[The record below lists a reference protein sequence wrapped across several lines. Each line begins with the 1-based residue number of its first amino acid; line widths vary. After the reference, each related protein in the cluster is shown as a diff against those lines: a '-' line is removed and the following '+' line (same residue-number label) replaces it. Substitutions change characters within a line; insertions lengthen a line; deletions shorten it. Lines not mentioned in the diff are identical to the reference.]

1 MSFPILSFLTYLP
14 LVGAFLLLFFKNRE
28 SDKVAVRVVAL
39 VFSLVNFFLSL
50 AMFFAFKTN
59 IADAQMVEQSVW
71 LPALNI
77 GYHLG
82 VDGLSVY
89 FVLLS
94 TFLTPLS
101 MLASWRGI
109 QERVRDYMIAF
120 LVLETMMIGCF
131 VALDMFLFYIFFEG
145 VLIPMFLIIGVWG
158 GENRIKASFKFFLYT
173 LLGSVLMLVAMIAM
187 VLMAGTSDLT
197 MAMNKTL
204 PNAIPGTW
212 QYLFFLALFASFAVK
227 IPMWPVHTWLPDAHV
242 EAPTAGS
249 MILAGV
255 LLKMGGYGFLRLSLP
270 WLPQASLA
278 FAPFIFALSMI
289 AVVWASL
296 VALAQADMKKLI
308 AYSSIA
314 HMGIVTAGIFAGN
327 AISIMGAMLQ
337 MLAHGITS
345 AGLFFGVGVL
355 YDRTHSRQIADYGG
369 VVKKMPWF
377 ATMFFFLTLSSI
389 GLPATFGFLGEFV
402 SMMGVYQQQ
411 PIVALGL
418 ALGMVLGAA
427 YMLVLYAR
435 VFFGNINNAEN
446 SHVRGLTDINLREWL
461 IFIPLVVVTFWLGIN
476 SVVVTSYIEPVI
488 AKILLLQ

>member
-1 MSFPILSFLTYLP
+1 MSFPILSFMTYLP
-14 LVGAFLLLFFKNRE
+14 LVGALLLLLFKNRE
-28 SDKVAVRVVAL
+28 SDKTAVRVVAM
-39 VFSLVNFFLSL
+39 VFALVNFFLSL
-50 AMFFAFKTN
+50 AMLFAFKPGV
-59 IADAQMVEQSVW
+59 ADAQMVEQSIW
-71 LPALNI
+71 IPSLNI
-77 GYHLG
+77 GYHMG

-109 QERVRDYMIAF
+109 QDRVRDYMIAF

-131 VALDMFLFYIFFEG
+131 VALDMFLFYMFFEG
-145 VLIPMFLIIGVWG
+145 VIIPMFLIIGVWG

-173 LLGSVLMLVAMIAM
+173 LLGSVLMLIALITM
-187 VLMAGTSDLT
+187 MLMAGTSDMT

-204 PNAIPGTW
+204 PTAIPTAW

-270 WLPQASLA
+270 WLPEASAA
-278 FAPFIFALSMI
+278 FAPFIFGLSII

-327 AISIMGAMLQ
+327 AISIMGAMVQ

-369 VVKKMPWF
+369 VAKKMPWF

-389 GLPATFGFLGEFV
+389 GLPGTFGFLGEFI
-402 SMMGVYQQQ
+402 SMLGVYQSQ
-411 PIVALGL
+411 PMVALGMG
-418 ALGMVLGAA
+418 LGMVLGAA

-435 VFFGNINNAEN
+435 VFFGDMNTADN
-446 SHVRGLTDINLREWL
+446 SLVKTLKDIDLREWL
-461 IFIPLVVVTFWLGIN
+461 IFIPLVAVTFWFGIY
-476 SVVVTSYIEPVI
+476 SKVITSYIEPVI
-488 AKILLLQ
+488 SKIILLQ

>member
-1 MSFPILSFLTYLP
+1 M
-14 LVGAFLLLFFKNRE
+14 VGAGLLFFFKNRD
-28 SDKVAVRVVAL
+28 SDKTAVRVVSL
-39 VFSLVNFFLSL
+39 VFAMVNFFLSL
-50 AMFFAFKTN
+50 AMLFAFKSGV
-59 IADAQMVEQSVW
+59 ADAQMVEKSIW
-71 LPALNI
+71 IPSLNI

-94 TFLTPLS
+94 TFLTPLA

-109 QERVRDYMIAF
+109 QQRVRDYMIAF
-120 LVLETMMIGCF
+120 LLLETMMVGCF

-158 GENRIKASFKFFLYT
+158 GEDRVKASFKFFLYT
-173 LLGSVLMLVAMIAM
+173 LLGSVLMLVALIAM
-187 VLMAGTSDLT
+187 MLMAGTSDLT
-197 MAMNKTL
+197 LAMNRSL
-204 PNAIPGTW
+204 PTAIPTHW

-270 WLPQASLA
+270 WLPEASSA
-278 FAPFIFALSMI
+278 FAPFIFFLSII
-289 AVVWASL
+289 AVIWASL
-296 VALAQADMKKLI
+296 VALVQTDMKKLI

-327 AISIMGAMLQ
+327 AISIMGAMIQ

-369 VVKKMPWF
+369 VAKKMPWF

-402 SMMGVYQQQ
+402 SLMGVYQKQ
-411 PIVALGL
+411 PVVALGL

-435 VFFGNINNAEN
+435 VFFGHANTADN
-446 SHVRGLTDINLREWL
+446 SMVNSLTDIDLREWL
-461 IFIPLVVVTFWLGIN
+461 IFIPLIVATFWLGID
-476 SVVVTSYIEPVI
+476 SSIVTSYIEPVI
-488 AKILLLQ
+488 SKILSLQ

>member
-14 LVGAFLLLFFKNRE
+14 LLGAFLLLFFKNSE
-28 SDKVAVRVVAL
+28 SDKTAVRVVAL
-39 VFSLVNFFLSL
+39 VFSLINFFLSL
-50 AMFFAFKTN
+50 AVFFAFKP
-59 IADAQMVEQSVW
+59 AVDGVQMLEQRIW
-71 LPALNI
+71 LPSLNI
-77 GYHLG
+77 GYRLG
-82 VDGLSVY
+82 VDGLSIY

-101 MLASWRGI
+101 LLASWRGI
-109 QERVRDYMIAF
+109 QSRVRDYMIAF

-145 VLIPMFLIIGVWG
+145 VLIPMFLIIGIWG
-158 GENRIKASFKFFLYT
+158 GENRLKASFKFFLYT
-173 LLGSVLMLVAMIAM
+173 LLGSVVMLVALIAM
-187 VLMAGTSDLT
+187 MLMAGTSDLT

-204 PNAIPGTW
+204 PNSIPAAW
-212 QYLFFLALFASFAVK
+212 QYVFFFALFASFAVK

-270 WLPQASLA
+270 WLPDAA
-278 FAPFIFALSMI
+278 ATFAPFIFALSVI
-289 AVVWASL
+289 AVIWASL
-296 VALAQADMKKLI
+296 IALVQADMKKLI
-308 AYSSIA
+308 AYSSVA
-314 HMGIVTAGIFAGN
+314 HMGIVTAGIFSGN
-327 AISIMGAMLQ
+327 AIGIMGSMLQ

-369 VVKKMPWF
+369 VAKKMPWF

-389 GLPATFGFLGEFV
+389 GLPATFGFLGEFI
-402 SMMGVYQQQ
+402 SMLGVYQQQ

-435 VFFGNINNAEN
+435 VFFGNVNTADN
-446 SHVRGLTDINLREWL
+446 SMVKNLTDINLREWL
-461 IFIPLVVVTFWLGIN
+461 ILLPLVAITFWLGIHSKLLT
-476 SVVVTSYIEPVI
+476 SVIEPVI
-488 AKILLLQ
+488 NKIITP